1 MFRSLTRVC
10 VSLSSGFSLNARISL
25 FRKNINSLVLTKL
38 LVNNEILIKI
48 LRIGWLCKLSSIVN
62 KNFKLCRYLSTIFYI
77 ISIYIDIFSTFNMS
91 ADSYI
96 YYILNSL
103 SSIMKNLSIMTYTSI
118 RSSTNLYI
126 SQMLSNKN
134 WNGIKKTDQEHV
146 NLNNIQDNKN
156 DSNWNI
162 ISIDNE
168 TGTFNKKEK
177 NNEILSSDSFIK
189 NKTQI
194 ENINN
199 KIKDNLY
206 TLENK
211 QIFTIGDVSVITE
224 LFSSIVDLLTVIFL
238 SKATNFIKHN
248 LYFYIFLSSCHLFF
262 SYKELHYLLASKNEL
277 NK

>member
-1 MFRSLTRVC
+1 M
-10 VSLSSGFSLNARISL
+10 A
-25 FRKNINSLVLTKL
+25 
-38 LVNNEILIKI
+38 
-48 LRIGWLCKLSSIVN
+48 
-62 KNFKLCRYLSTIFYI
+62 
-77 ISIYIDIFSTFNMS
+77 
-91 ADSYI
+91 
-96 YYILNSL
+96 
-103 SSIMKNLSIMTYTSI
+103 
-118 RSSTNLYI
+118 
-126 SQMLSNKN
+126 
-134 WNGIKKTDQEHV
+134 
-146 NLNNIQDNKN
+146 LNNIQDNKN